1 MDELLAKLSARD
13 VQAILTVG
21 ENPSWA
27 ATYPG
32 GPIDLVDISELV
44 QFLTAAVARYGAPPY
59 NVKHW
64 EMYNEPDN
72 GDKWHALK
80 GGYGYF
86 GNQPQAYYDLLR
98 AVYRR
103 VKRVD
108 PEAQIVFGGL
118 AYDNWNDGENGLPFV
133 RDFLDKVL
141 ELGGARYFDFMNFH
155 YYPVFAPVWDP
166 YGPGIIGKAT
176 FLRDKLAE
184 YGVDKP
190 FICTEAGMWSD
201 AAHGG
206 SDELQS
212 RYVAQVYARSAA
224 AELKPTIWYQLAD
237 DDILGTWKFGLVN
250 YDLSPKP
257 SYRAYQTAAQQLAS
271 AQYFRTL
278 DHDETGTDQMEA
290 YEFLTPSHSTRII
303 VAWTNDELEHP
314 LVLQTRQVISVAK
327 HGEETIVDDI
337 DDGVSDGRVELA
349 VGPSPVYLRFKP

>member
-1 MDELLAKLSARD
+1 
-13 VQAILTVG
+13 
-21 ENPSWA
+21 
-27 ATYPG
+27 
-32 GPIDLVDISELV
+32 VDTSELV
-44 QFLTAAVARYGAPPY
+44 QFLTAAVGRYGAPPY

-64 EMYNEPDN
+64 EIYNEPDN

-86 GNQPQAYYDLLR
+86 GNQPQAYYDLLK

-141 ELGGARYFDFMNFH
+141 ELGGARYFDYMNFH
-155 YYPVFAPVWDP
+155 YYPIFQPAWDP
-166 YGPGIIGKAT
+166 YGHGIIGKAT

-206 SDELQS
+206 SHELQS

-224 AELKPTIWYQLAD
+224 AELTPTIWYQFTD

-250 YDLSPKP
+250 SDLSPKP
-257 SYRAYQTAAQQLAS
+257 SYRAYQTAARQLAS
-271 AQYFRTL
+271 TQYFRTL
-278 DHDETGTDQMEA
+278 AHDETGTDQMEA
-290 YEFLTPSHSTRII
+290 YAFLTPSHSTRII
-303 VAWTNDELEHP
+303 VAWTNDELKHP
-314 LVLQTRQVISVAK
+314 LVLQTKQVISVAK
-327 HGEETIVDDI
+327 LGGQTIIDDI
-337 DDGVSDGRVELA
+337 DDGVRDGRVELT
-349 VGPSPVYLRFKP
+349 VGPSPVYLRFEP